1 MIHLEN
7 ITKSFAN
14 GSEQMLALKGVS
26 LHIEAGEFIAIVGQS
41 GSGKSTLM
49 NIIGCLDTLTSGS
62 YKLGGKD
69 ITHFSPDELSELR
82 LKKFGFIFQRYNL
95 ISANNALENVALPA
109 IYAGSHKDERTAR
122 ALELLDMLGLKGK
135 EYQNPNKLS
144 GGQQQRVS
152 IARALMNGGEIL
164 LCDEPTGALDSAS
177 GEMVLK
183 ILKELNAKGH
193 TIIMV
198 THDKG
203 IASHANRIIEI
214 KDGEIICD
222 EKKDAKLAKL
232 EPPKLTYSNN
242 LSALKA
248 ELSESFAMSIG
259 AIKAHKL
266 RSFLTMLGIIIGIT
280 SVICVVALA
289 KGSQE
294 SIIESINKMGT
305 NTIQINPGRGPGDR
319 NSAKVK
325 RFNVD
330 DAKMLEELDFI
341 DYASPIMTT
350 GAELIYANK
359 SSTGL
364 ARAGNEKILQIS
376 GVELQSGRNFT
387 KEDVLNSASVM
398 IIDHNTK
405 KEFFQTL
412 KDDEVIGQNI
422 IFAGHP
428 FSIIGIAKKDEGPF
442 GDTTL
447 SVYLPYTT
455 VTNRLTG
462 DYNLRQI
469 IVSIKNNI
477 NSQLAEQAISDILL
491 ARRGARDFHMRN
503 SDTILQTIKA
513 TTDTMGLL
521 ISGVALISLLVGGIG
536 VMNIMLVSVIERTK
550 EIGVRMAIGAKGKN
564 IMLQFLIEA
573 VLLCAL
579 GGAVGV
585 ALAFAI
591 GWLINLSGIVSM
603 IFSLSSVLVAFGI
616 SSAIGIIFGYMPAK
630 SASRLNP
637 IDALQRE

>member
-214 KDGEIICD
+214 KDGQIICD

-232 EPPKLTYSNN
+232 KTPKLTYSNN

-248 ELSESFAMSIG
+248 ELSESLAMSIG

-330 DAKMLEELDFI
+330 DAKMLEKLDFV
-341 DYASPIMTT
+341 DYASPIMRTS
-350 GAELIYANK
+350 AELIYANK

-376 GVELQSGRNFT
+376 GVELESGRNFT

-398 IIDHNTK
+398 IIDQNTK
-405 KEFFQTL
+405 KEFFSSL

>member
-294 SIIESINKMGT
+294 SIIESINKIGT
-305 NTIQINPGRGPGDR
+305 STIQINSGRGPGDR

-376 GVELQSGRNFT
+376 GVELESGRNFT

-398 IIDHNTK
+398 IIDQNTK
-405 KEFFQTL
+405 KEFFSAL

>member
-214 KDGEIICD
+214 KDGQIICD

-232 EPPKLTYSNN
+232 KTPKLTYSNN

-248 ELSESFAMSIG
+248 ELSESLAMSIG

-330 DAKMLEELDFI
+330 DAKMLEKLDFV
-341 DYASPIMTT
+341 DYASPIM
-350 GAELIYANK
+350 GANAELIYANK

-398 IIDHNTK
+398 IIDQNTK
-405 KEFFQTL
+405 KEFFQAL
-412 KDDEVIGQNI
+412 KDDEVIGKNI

-503 SDTILQTIKA
+503 SDTIMQTIKA

>member
-214 KDGEIICD
+214 KDGQIICD

-248 ELSESFAMSIG
+248 ELSESLAMSIG

-294 SIIESINKMGT
+294 SIIESINKIGT
-305 NTIQINPGRGPGDR
+305 STIQINSGRGPGDR
-319 NSAKVK
+319 HSAKVK

-330 DAKMLEELDFI
+330 DAKMLEKLDFI
-341 DYASPIMTT
+341 DYASPIMATS
-350 GAELIYANK
+350 AELIYANK

-376 GVELQSGRNFT
+376 GVELESGRNFT

-398 IIDHNTK
+398 IIDQNTK
-405 KEFFQTL
+405 KEFFQAL
-412 KDDEVIGQNI
+412 KDDDVIGQNI

-469 IVSIKNNI
+469 IVSIKNNV

>member
-95 ISANNALENVALPA
+95 ISANNALDNVALPA

-214 KDGEIICD
+214 KDGQIICD

-232 EPPKLTYSNN
+232 KTPKLTYSNN

-248 ELSESFAMSIG
+248 ELSESLAMSIG

-330 DAKMLEELDFI
+330 DAKMLEKLDFV
-341 DYASPIMTT
+341 DYASPIMRAN
-350 GAELIYANK
+350 AELIYANK
-359 SSTGL
+359 SSTGI

-376 GVELQSGRNFT
+376 GVELESGRNFT

-398 IIDHNTK
+398 IIDQNTK
-405 KEFFQTL
+405 KEFFSAL

-491 ARRGARDFHMRN
+491 ARRGARDFHMYN

>member
-214 KDGEIICD
+214 KDGQIICD

-232 EPPKLTYSNN
+232 KTPKLTYSNN

-248 ELSESFAMSIG
+248 ELSESLAMSIG

-325 RFNVD
+325 RFNID
-330 DAKMLEELDFI
+330 DAKMLEKLDFV
-341 DYASPIMTT
+341 DYASPIMRAS
-350 GAELIYANK
+350 AELIYANK

-376 GVELQSGRNFT
+376 GVELESGRNFT

-398 IIDHNTK
+398 IIDQNTK
-405 KEFFQTL
+405 KEFFQAL

>member
-95 ISANNALENVALPA
+95 ISANNALDNVALPA

-214 KDGEIICD
+214 KDGQIICD

-232 EPPKLTYSNN
+232 KTPKLTYSNN

-248 ELSESFAMSIG
+248 ELSESLAMSIG

-294 SIIESINKMGT
+294 SIIESINKIGT
-305 NTIQINPGRGPGDR
+305 STIQINSGRGPGDR

-330 DAKMLEELDFI
+330 DAKMLEKLDFV

-398 IIDHNTK
+398 IIDQNTK
-405 KEFFQTL
+405 KEFFQAL

-469 IVSIKNNI
+469 IVSIKNNV

-491 ARRGARDFHMRN
+491 ARRGARDFHMYN

>member
-95 ISANNALENVALPA
+95 ISANNALDNVALPA

-214 KDGEIICD
+214 KDGQIICD

-232 EPPKLTYSNN
+232 NTPKLTYSNN

-398 IIDHNTK
+398 IIDQNTK
-405 KEFFQTL
+405 KEFFQAL

-585 ALAFAI
+585 ALAFTI

>member
-214 KDGEIICD
+214 KDGQIISD

-232 EPPKLTYSNN
+232 KTPKLTYSNN

-248 ELSESFAMSIG
+248 ELSESLAMSIG

-330 DAKMLEELDFI
+330 DAKMLEKLDFV
-341 DYASPIMTT
+341 DYASPIMRTS
-350 GAELIYANK
+350 AELIYANK
-359 SSTGL
+359 SSTGI

-376 GVELQSGRNFT
+376 GVELESGRNFT

-398 IIDHNTK
+398 IIDQNTK
-405 KEFFQTL
+405 KEFFQAL

-585 ALAFAI
+585 ALAFTI

>member
-214 KDGEIICD
+214 KDGQIICD

-248 ELSESFAMSIG
+248 ELSESLAMSIG

-330 DAKMLEELDFI
+330 DAKMLEKLDFV
-341 DYASPIMTT
+341 DYASPIMRTS
-350 GAELIYANK
+350 AELIYANK
-359 SSTGL
+359 SSTGI

-376 GVELQSGRNFT
+376 GVELESGRNFT

-398 IIDHNTK
+398 IIDQNTK
-405 KEFFQTL
+405 KEFFQAL

-521 ISGVALISLLVGGIG
+521 ISGVAFISLLVGGIG

>member
-135 EYQNPNKLS
+135 EFQNPNKLS

-214 KDGEIICD
+214 KDGQIICD

-232 EPPKLTYSNN
+232 KTPKLTYSNN

-248 ELSESFAMSIG
+248 ELSESLAMSIG

-294 SIIESINKMGT
+294 SIIKSINKIGT
-305 NTIQINPGRGPGDR
+305 STIQINSGRGPGDR
-319 NSAKVK
+319 HSAKVK
-325 RFNVD
+325 RFNID
-330 DAKMLEELDFI
+330 DAKMLEKLDFI
-341 DYASPIMTT
+341 DYASPIMATS
-350 GAELIYANK
+350 AELIYANK

-376 GVELQSGRNFT
+376 GVELESGRNFT

-398 IIDHNTK
+398 IIDQNTK
-405 KEFFQTL
+405 KEFFQAL
-412 KDDEVIGQNI
+412 KDDEVIGKNI

>member
-95 ISANNALENVALPA
+95 ISANNALDNVALPA

-214 KDGEIICD
+214 KDGQIISD

-232 EPPKLTYSNN
+232 NTPKLTYSNN

-294 SIIESINKMGT
+294 SIIESINKIGT
-305 NTIQINPGRGPGDR
+305 STIQINSGRGPGDR

-341 DYASPIMTT
+341 DYASPIMATS
-350 GAELIYANK
+350 AELIYANK

-398 IIDHNTK
+398 IIDQNTK
-405 KEFFQTL
+405 KEFFSALT
-412 KDDEVIGQNI
+412 DDEVIGQNI

-428 FSIIGIAKKDEGPF
+428 FVIIGIAKKDEGPF

-469 IVSIKNNI
+469 IVSIKNNV

-491 ARRGARDFHMRN
+491 ARRGARDFHMYN

-550 EIGVRMAIGAKGKN
+550 EIGVRMAIGAKGQN

-585 ALAFAI
+585 ALAFII

>member
-214 KDGEIICD
+214 KDGQIICD

-376 GVELQSGRNFT
+376 GVELESGRNFT

-398 IIDHNTK
+398 IIDQNTK
-405 KEFFQTL
+405 KEFFQAL

>member
-214 KDGEIICD
+214 KDGQIICD

-376 GVELQSGRNFT
+376 GVELESGRNFT

-398 IIDHNTK
+398 IIDQNTK
-405 KEFFQTL
+405 KEFFSAL

-491 ARRGARDFHMRN
+491 ARRGARDFHMYN

>member
-214 KDGEIICD
+214 KDGQIISD

-232 EPPKLTYSNN
+232 KTPKLTYSNN

-248 ELSESFAMSIG
+248 ELSESLAMSIG

-330 DAKMLEELDFI
+330 DAKMLEKLDFV
-341 DYASPIMTT
+341 DYASPIMRAN
-350 GAELIYANK
+350 AELIYANK
-359 SSTGL
+359 SSTGI

-376 GVELQSGRNFT
+376 GVELESGRNFT

-398 IIDHNTK
+398 IIDQNTK
-405 KEFFQTL
+405 KEFFQAL

>member
-214 KDGEIICD
+214 KDGQIICD

-232 EPPKLTYSNN
+232 KTPKLTYSNN

-248 ELSESFAMSIG
+248 ELSESLAMSIG

-330 DAKMLEELDFI
+330 DAKMLEKLDFV
-341 DYASPIMTT
+341 DYASPIMRAN
-350 GAELIYANK
+350 AELIYANK
-359 SSTGL
+359 SSTGI

-376 GVELQSGRNFT
+376 GVELESGRNFT

-398 IIDHNTK
+398 IIDQNTK
-405 KEFFQTL
+405 KEFFQAL

>member
-95 ISANNALENVALPA
+95 ISANNALDNVALPA

-214 KDGEIICD
+214 KDGQIICD

-294 SIIESINKMGT
+294 SIIESINKIGT
-305 NTIQINPGRGPGDR
+305 STIQINSGRGPGDR

-376 GVELQSGRNFT
+376 GVELESGRNFT

-398 IIDHNTK
+398 IIDQNTK
-405 KEFFQTL
+405 KEFFSAL

-491 ARRGARDFHMRN
+491 ARRGARDFHMYN

>member
-69 ITHFSPDELSELR
+69 ITHFSHDELSELR

-214 KDGEIICD
+214 KDGQIICD

-232 EPPKLTYSNN
+232 KTPKLTYSNN

-248 ELSESFAMSIG
+248 ELSESLAMSIG

-330 DAKMLEELDFI
+330 DAKMLEKLDFV
-341 DYASPIMTT
+341 DYASPIMRAN
-350 GAELIYANK
+350 AELIHANK

-376 GVELQSGRNFT
+376 GVELESGRNFT

-398 IIDHNTK
+398 IIDQNTK
-405 KEFFQTL
+405 KEFFQAL

>member
-214 KDGEIICD
+214 KDGQIICD

-248 ELSESFAMSIG
+248 ELSESLAMSIG

-325 RFNVD
+325 RFNID
-330 DAKMLEELDFI
+330 DAKMLEKLDFV
-341 DYASPIMTT
+341 DYASPIMRTS
-350 GAELIYANK
+350 AELIYANK
-359 SSTGL
+359 SSTGI

-398 IIDHNTK
+398 IIDQNTK
-405 KEFFQTL
+405 KEFFQAL
-412 KDDEVIGQNI
+412 KDDEVIGKNI

>member
-152 IARALMNGGEIL
+152 IARALMNCGEIL

-214 KDGEIICD
+214 KDGQIICD

-232 EPPKLTYSNN
+232 KTPKLTYSNN

-248 ELSESFAMSIG
+248 ELSESLAMSIG

-330 DAKMLEELDFI
+330 DAKMLEKLDFV
-341 DYASPIMTT
+341 DYASPIMRAS
-350 GAELIYANK
+350 AELIYANK

-376 GVELQSGRNFT
+376 GVELESGRNFT

-398 IIDHNTK
+398 IIDQNTK
-405 KEFFQTL
+405 KEFFQAL

>member
-214 KDGEIICD
+214 KDGQIICD

-248 ELSESFAMSIG
+248 ELSESLAMSIG

-330 DAKMLEELDFI
+330 DAKMLEKLDFV
-341 DYASPIMTT
+341 DYASPIMRAS
-350 GAELIYANK
+350 AELIYANK

-376 GVELQSGRNFT
+376 GVELESGRNFT

-398 IIDHNTK
+398 IIDQNTK
-405 KEFFQTL
+405 KEFFQAL

-585 ALAFAI
+585 ALAFTI

>member
-214 KDGEIICD
+214 KDGQIICD

-232 EPPKLTYSNN
+232 KTPKLTYSNN

-376 GVELQSGRNFT
+376 GVELESGRNFT

-398 IIDHNTK
+398 IIDQNTK
-405 KEFFQTL
+405 KEFFQAL

-491 ARRGARDFHMRN
+491 ARRGARDFHMYN

>member
-214 KDGEIICD
+214 KDGQIICD

-232 EPPKLTYSNN
+232 KTPKLTYSNN

-248 ELSESFAMSIG
+248 ELSESLAMSIG

-294 SIIESINKMGT
+294 SIIESINKIGT
-305 NTIQINPGRGPGDR
+305 STIQINSGRGPGDR
-319 NSAKVK
+319 HSAKVK

-330 DAKMLEELDFI
+330 DAKMLEKLDFI
-341 DYASPIMTT
+341 DYASPIMATS
-350 GAELIYANK
+350 AELIYANK

-376 GVELQSGRNFT
+376 GVELESGRNFT

-398 IIDHNTK
+398 IIDQNTK
-405 KEFFQTL
+405 KEFFQAL

-469 IVSIKNNI
+469 IVSIKNNV

>member
-49 NIIGCLDTLTSGS
+49 NTIGCLDTLTSGS

-95 ISANNALENVALPA
+95 ISANNALDNVALPA

-122 ALELLDMLGLKGK
+122 ALELLYMLGLKGK

-214 KDGEIICD
+214 KDGQIICD

-248 ELSESFAMSIG
+248 ELSESLAMSIG

-294 SIIESINKMGT
+294 SIIESINKIGT
-305 NTIQINPGRGPGDR
+305 STIQINSGRGPGDR

-350 GAELIYANK
+350 GSELIYANK

-376 GVELQSGRNFT
+376 GVELESGRNFT

-398 IIDHNTK
+398 IIDQNTK
-405 KEFFQTL
+405 KEFFQAL

>member
-214 KDGEIICD
+214 KDGQIICD

-232 EPPKLTYSNN
+232 KTPKLTYSNN

-248 ELSESFAMSIG
+248 ELSESLAMSIG

-376 GVELQSGRNFT
+376 GVELESGRNFT

-398 IIDHNTK
+398 IIDQNTK
-405 KEFFQTL
+405 KEFFQAL
-412 KDDEVIGQNI
+412 KDDEVIGKNI

>member
-95 ISANNALENVALPA
+95 ISANNALDNVALPA

-214 KDGEIICD
+214 KDGQIICD

-232 EPPKLTYSNN
+232 KTPKLTYSNN

-294 SIIESINKMGT
+294 SIIESINKIGT
-305 NTIQINPGRGPGDR
+305 STIQINSGRGPGDR

-376 GVELQSGRNFT
+376 GVELESGRNFT

-398 IIDHNTK
+398 IIDQNTK
-405 KEFFQTL
+405 KEFFQAL

-491 ARRGARDFHMRN
+491 ARRGARDFHMYN

-550 EIGVRMAIGAKGKN
+550 EIGVRMAIGAKGQN

>member
-214 KDGEIICD
+214 KDGQIICD

-248 ELSESFAMSIG
+248 ELSESLAMSIG

-330 DAKMLEELDFI
+330 DAKMLEKLDFV
-341 DYASPIMTT
+341 DYASPIMRAN
-350 GAELIYANK
+350 AELIYANK

-376 GVELQSGRNFT
+376 GVELESGRNFT

-398 IIDHNTK
+398 IIDQNTK
-405 KEFFQTL
+405 KEFFQAL

>member
-214 KDGEIICD
+214 KDGQIICD

-232 EPPKLTYSNN
+232 KTPKLTYSNN

-376 GVELQSGRNFT
+376 GVELESGRNFT

-398 IIDHNTK
+398 IIDQNTK
-405 KEFFQTL
+405 KEFFQAL

-491 ARRGARDFHMRN
+491 ARRGARDFHMYN

-550 EIGVRMAIGAKGKN
+550 EIGVRMAIGAKGQN

-573 VLLCAL
+573 VILCAL

>member
-183 ILKELNAKGH
+183 ILKELNTKGH

-214 KDGEIICD
+214 KDGQIISD

-294 SIIESINKMGT
+294 SIIESINKIGT
-305 NTIQINPGRGPGDR
+305 STIQINSGRGPGDR
-319 NSAKVK
+319 HSAKVK

-330 DAKMLEELDFI
+330 DAKMLEKLDFI
-341 DYASPIMTT
+341 DYASPIMATS
-350 GAELIYANK
+350 AELIYANK

-376 GVELQSGRNFT
+376 GVDLQSGRNFT

-398 IIDHNTK
+398 IIDQNTK
-405 KEFFQTL
+405 KEFFQAL

>member
-183 ILKELNAKGH
+183 ILKELNAKGN

-214 KDGEIICD
+214 KDGQIICD

-248 ELSESFAMSIG
+248 ELSESLAMSIG

-376 GVELQSGRNFT
+376 GVELESGRNFT

-398 IIDHNTK
+398 IIDQNTK
-405 KEFFQTL
+405 KEFFQAL

>member
-95 ISANNALENVALPA
+95 ISANNALDNVALPA

-214 KDGEIICD
+214 KDGQIICD

-232 EPPKLTYSNN
+232 KTPKLTYSNN

-248 ELSESFAMSIG
+248 ELSESLAMSIG

-330 DAKMLEELDFI
+330 DAKMLEKLDFV
-341 DYASPIMTT
+341 DYASPIMRTS
-350 GAELIYANK
+350 AELIYANK

-376 GVELQSGRNFT
+376 GVELESGRNFT

-398 IIDHNTK
+398 IIDQNTK
-405 KEFFQTL
+405 KEFFQAL

-491 ARRGARDFHMRN
+491 ARRGARDFHMYN

>member
-214 KDGEIICD
+214 KDGQIICD

-232 EPPKLTYSNN
+232 KPPKLTYSNN

-248 ELSESFAMSIG
+248 ELSESLAMS
-259 AIKAHKL
+259 
-266 RSFLTMLGIIIGIT
+266 R
-280 SVICVVALA
+280 ALM
-289 KGSQE
+289 
-294 SIIESINKMGT
+294 N
-305 NTIQINPGRGPGDR
+305 
-319 NSAKVK
+319 
-325 RFNVD
+325 
-330 DAKMLEELDFI
+330 
-341 DYASPIMTT
+341 
-350 GAELIYANK
+350 
-359 SSTGL
+359 
-364 ARAGNEKILQIS
+364 AG
-376 GVELQSGRNFT
+376 
-387 KEDVLNSASVM
+387 
-398 IIDHNTK
+398 
-405 KEFFQTL
+405 
-412 KDDEVIGQNI
+412 
-422 IFAGHP
+422 
-428 FSIIGIAKKDEGPF
+428 
-442 GDTTL
+442 
-447 SVYLPYTT
+447 
-455 VTNRLTG
+455 
-462 DYNLRQI
+462 
-469 IVSIKNNI
+469 
-477 NSQLAEQAISDILL
+477 
-491 ARRGARDFHMRN
+491 
-503 SDTILQTIKA
+503 
-513 TTDTMGLL
+513 
-521 ISGVALISLLVGGIG
+521 
-536 VMNIMLVSVIERTK
+536 
-550 EIGVRMAIGAKGKN
+550 
-564 IMLQFLIEA
+564 
-573 VLLCAL
+573 
-579 GGAVGV
+579 
-585 ALAFAI
+585 
-591 GWLINLSGIVSM
+591 
-603 IFSLSSVLVAFGI
+603 
-616 SSAIGIIFGYMPAK
+616 
-630 SASRLNP
+630 
-637 IDALQRE
+637 

>member
-135 EYQNPNKLS
+135 EYQNPEKLR

-214 KDGEIICD
+214 KDGQIICD

-294 SIIESINKMGT
+294 SIIESINKIGT
-305 NTIQINPGRGPGDR
+305 STIQINSGRGPGDR

-398 IIDHNTK
+398 IIDQNTK
-405 KEFFQTL
+405 KEFFQAL

-573 VLLCAL
+573 VILCAL

>member
-214 KDGEIICD
+214 KDGQIICD

-232 EPPKLTYSNN
+232 KTPKLTYSNN

-248 ELSESFAMSIG
+248 ELSESLAMSIG

-294 SIIESINKMGT
+294 SIIESINKIGT
-305 NTIQINPGRGPGDR
+305 STIQINSGRGPGDR

-330 DAKMLEELDFI
+330 DAKMLEKLDFV
-341 DYASPIMTT
+341 DYASPIMRAN
-350 GAELIYANK
+350 AELIYANK
-359 SSTGL
+359 SSTGI

-376 GVELQSGRNFT
+376 GVELESGRNFT

-398 IIDHNTK
+398 IIDQNTK
-405 KEFFQTL
+405 KEFFQAL

-491 ARRGARDFHMRN
+491 ARRGARDFHMYN

>member
-214 KDGEIICD
+214 KDGQIICD

-294 SIIESINKMGT
+294 SIIESINKIGT
-305 NTIQINPGRGPGDR
+305 STIQINSGRGPGDR

-398 IIDHNTK
+398 IIDQNTK
-405 KEFFQTL
+405 KEFFQAL

-550 EIGVRMAIGAKGKN
+550 EIGVRMAIGAKGQN

-573 VLLCAL
+573 VILCAL

>member
-214 KDGEIICD
+214 KDGQIICD

-294 SIIESINKMGT
+294 SIIESINKIGT
-305 NTIQINPGRGPGDR
+305 STIQINSGRGPGDR

-376 GVELQSGRNFT
+376 GVELESGRNFT

-398 IIDHNTK
+398 IIDQNTK
-405 KEFFQTL
+405 KEFFSSL

>member
-95 ISANNALENVALPA
+95 ISANNALDNVALPA

-214 KDGEIICD
+214 KDGQIICD

-232 EPPKLTYSNN
+232 KTPKLTYSNN

-248 ELSESFAMSIG
+248 ELSESLAMSIG

-330 DAKMLEELDFI
+330 DAKMLEKLDFV
-341 DYASPIMTT
+341 DYASPIMRTS
-350 GAELIYANK
+350 AELIYANK

-376 GVELQSGRNFT
+376 GVELESGRNFT

-398 IIDHNTK
+398 IIDQNTK
-405 KEFFQTL
+405 KEFFQAL
-412 KDDEVIGQNI
+412 KDDDVIGQNI

-469 IVSIKNNI
+469 IVSIKNNV

-573 VLLCAL
+573 VILCAL

-585 ALAFAI
+585 ALAFTI

>member
-95 ISANNALENVALPA
+95 ISANNALDNVALPA

-152 IARALMNGGEIL
+152 IARALMNGGELL

-214 KDGEIICD
+214 KDGQIICD

-232 EPPKLTYSNN
+232 KTTKLTYSNN

-248 ELSESFAMSIG
+248 ELSESLAMSIG

-294 SIIESINKMGT
+294 SIIESINKIGT
-305 NTIQINPGRGPGDR
+305 STIQINSGRGPGDR

-330 DAKMLEELDFI
+330 DAKMLEKLDFV
-341 DYASPIMTT
+341 DYASPIMRAN
-350 GAELIYANK
+350 AELIYANK

-376 GVELQSGRNFT
+376 GVELESGRNFT

-398 IIDHNTK
+398 IIDQNTK
-405 KEFFQTL
+405 KEFFQAL

-550 EIGVRMAIGAKGKN
+550 EIGVRMAIGAKGQN

>member
-214 KDGEIICD
+214 KDGQIICD

-232 EPPKLTYSNN
+232 KTPKLTYSNN

-248 ELSESFAMSIG
+248 ELSESLAMSIG

-330 DAKMLEELDFI
+330 DAKMLEKLDFV
-341 DYASPIMTT
+341 DYASPIMRAN
-350 GAELIYANK
+350 AELIYANK

-376 GVELQSGRNFT
+376 GVELESGRNFT

-398 IIDHNTK
+398 IIDQNTK
-405 KEFFQTL
+405 KEFFQAL

-428 FSIIGIAKKDEGPF
+428 FVIIGIAKKDEGPF

>member
-95 ISANNALENVALPA
+95 ISANNALDNVALPA

-214 KDGEIICD
+214 KDGQIICD

-232 EPPKLTYSNN
+232 KTPKLTYSNN

-294 SIIESINKMGT
+294 SIIESINKIGT
-305 NTIQINPGRGPGDR
+305 STIQINSGRGPGDR

-376 GVELQSGRNFT
+376 GVELESGRNFT

-398 IIDHNTK
+398 IIDQNTK
-405 KEFFQTL
+405 KEFFSAL

-603 IFSLSSVLVAFGI
+603 IFSLSSVLVALGI